1 MARTRKPDMLATLRL
16 TDDMPVLPEVVKKM
30 LDEIPAYSD
39 ITEMSITPDEGP
51 VPTRRIAI
59 HYTTSIPWEEQSHP
73 MSRVTL
79 GVTRSDPTYKPRE
92 KN

>member
-39 ITEMSITPDEGP
+39 IVEMSITTEGGP
-51 VPTRRIAI
+51 IPTRRVAI
-59 HYTTSIPWEEQSHP
+59 YYTTVMPWEAQ
-73 MSRVTL
+73 
-79 GVTRSDPTYKPRE
+79 
-92 KN
+92 